1 MASNNDP
8 NGHAVWRLTIG
19 NEHHDGVLVVAPAG
33 RIAAA
38 SVGLLE
44 SAFAEAL
51 ARGTRQLVLDLEGVD
66 YISSAGLQA
75 IDAFVGRLHA
85 ADGMLVVCGV
95 ADAVRLTFDL
105 AGLLPRVTMESSRE
119 RAIALVS
126 DQRAPRTSG

>member
-19 NEHHDGVLVVAPAG
+19 NEHHNGVLVVAPAG

-44 SAFAEAL
+44 RAFAEAL
-51 ARGTRQLVLDLEGVD
+51 AQGTHQLVLDLEGVD

-75 IDAFVGRLHA
+75 IDAFVARLHA
-85 ADGMLVVCGV
+85 TNAMLVVCGV

-105 AGLLPRVTMESSRE
+105 AGLLPRMTVEPSRE
-119 RAIALVS
+119 RAIARVTS
-126 DQRAPRTSG
+126 PRPSA